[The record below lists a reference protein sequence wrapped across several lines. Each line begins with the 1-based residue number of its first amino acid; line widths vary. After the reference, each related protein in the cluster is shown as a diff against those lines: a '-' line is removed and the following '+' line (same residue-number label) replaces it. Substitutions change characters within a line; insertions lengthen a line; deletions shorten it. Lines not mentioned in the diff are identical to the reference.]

1 MRTSTELTPDDSVA
15 KIERVGRYLTLML
28 NTLVCLFFVG
38 GGYFLARLGWSSD
51 SNWTQLQCALFAAAF
66 FVCAYECRP
75 RRMGAD
81 NQRRITFPLGNPNAT
96 PWALL
101 RAHCSTPLAAWCSFQ
116 LKWKNCRG
124 HWSLVPVLQDASR
137 SGLPVNWFTCSEK
150 SEFKQSGWIRWIPD
164 NTAPAAG

>member
-96 PWALL
+96 PLGALASALFYASCSVMLFSTEVEELSWPLISSAGLTGCLSLGFACQLVYLL
-101 RAHCSTPLAAWCSFQ
+101 R
-116 LKWKNCRG
+116 KK
-124 HWSLVPVLQDASR
+124 
-137 SGLPVNWFTCSEK
+137 
-150 SEFKQSGWIRWIPD
+150 
-164 NTAPAAG
+164 